1 MNKLEADSRGHS
13 AAFSC
18 VSLNPA
24 IDTWLV
30 LDEFQIGRINRA
42 SEVHRAPGGKGTH
55 VAMGLQVLGANP
67 TWIGFS
73 GGATPVRGSG
83 RHFVRFFQH
92 D

>member
-1 MNKLEADSRGHS
+1 MNKPEADSRGQS
-13 AAFSC
+13 AAFFC

-24 IDTWLV
+24 IDTRLV

-73 GGATPVRGSG
+73 GGATPVP
-83 RHFVRFFQH
+83 
-92 D
+92 